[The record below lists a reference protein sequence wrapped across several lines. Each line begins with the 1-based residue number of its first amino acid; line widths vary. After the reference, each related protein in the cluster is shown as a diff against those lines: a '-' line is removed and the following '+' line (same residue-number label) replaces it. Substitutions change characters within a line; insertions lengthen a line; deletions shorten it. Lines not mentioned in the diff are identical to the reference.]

1 MFEEATSAADPH
13 PRPRWRVLLLG
24 LIGGL
29 ALVLPLAQVLLY
41 QVDALHEDRAEL
53 ARLDP
58 LAEALAVQRGLSD
71 HGSVADLVL
80 RGRRGLEP
88 ERQLRQQVVDRHVDA
103 LRAAL
108 PPRVW
113 PLARREAD
121 GLAADW
127 ALLAR
132 AVGEQ
137 RVGAADS
144 GTRHR
149 LLQEQAVQV
158 MDLVQAHAPAP
169 DGAAV
174 TAGATPAAI
183 ERRAAALDAQRA
195 RLQQRIARQ
204 AAARDLTALAL
215 AAALGLLGALA
226 LSLARS
232 GGVAPAA
239 ADAVRRSSG
248 RRAADRAVAA
258 TPAELAAVELE
269 AVRRNAEDAAA
280 TAQRARRDST
290 S

>member
-58 LAEALAVQRGLSD
+58 LAEALAVQRGLAE
-71 HGSVADLVL
+71 HGSVAELVL

-121 GLAADW
+121 GLATDW
-127 ALLAR
+127 DLLAR

-144 GTRHR
+144 SVRHR

-158 MDLVQAHAPAP
+158 MDLVEAHAPTP

-174 TAGATPAAI
+174 TAGATPAALA
-183 ERRAAALDAQRA
+183 RQAAVLDARRT
-195 RLQQRIARQ
+195 RLQERIARQ
-204 AAARDLTALAL
+204 AVTRDLSALALVGALGLLAALAL
-215 AAALGLLGALA
+215 AVPRTRRAD
-226 LSLARS
+226 
-232 GGVAPAA
+232 APPPG
-239 ADAVRRSSG
+239 DAVRRSHG
-248 RRAADRAVAA
+248 RRAADRAAA
-258 TPAELAAVELE
+258 PSPAERAAAELE
-269 AVRRNAEDAAA
+269 ALRRAAEDA
-280 TAQRARRDST
+280 RSG

>member
-1 MFEEATSAADPH
+1 MSEDAPSAADPH

-41 QVDALHEDRAEL
+41 QVDALREDRAEL

-58 LAEALAVQRGLSD
+58 LAEALAVQRGLLD

-80 RGRRGLEP
+80 RGRRGLEA

-103 LRAAL
+103 LRTAL
-108 PPRVW
+108 PPRLW

-127 ALLAR
+127 GLLAR

-137 RVGAADS
+137 RIEVADS
-144 GTRHR
+144 GHRHR

-158 MDLVQAHAPAP
+158 MDLVEARAPVP
-169 DGAAV
+169 EAAVV
-174 TAGATPAAI
+174 TAGATPAALA
-183 ERRAAALDAQRA
+183 RRAAALDTQRA

-204 AAARDLTALAL
+204 AATRDRAALAL

-226 LSLARS
+226 LSLGRS
-232 GGVAPAA
+232 GVVAPDP
-239 ADAVRRSSG
+239 ADAVRRSHG
-248 RRAADRAVAA
+248 RRAADRVAA
-258 TPAELAAVELE
+258 ASPAERAAAELE
-269 AVRRNAEDAAA
+269 AVRRSAEDEAG

>member
-1 MFEEATSAADPH
+1 M
-13 PRPRWRVLLLG
+13 LLLG

-58 LAEALAVQRGLSD
+58 LAEALAVQRGLAE
-71 HGSVADLVL
+71 HGSVAELVL
-80 RGRRGLEP
+80 RGRPGLEP
-88 ERQLRQQVVDRHVDA
+88 ERQLRQQVVDRHVSA

-121 GLAADW
+121 GLATDW
-127 ALLAR
+127 GLLAR

-137 RVGAADS
+137 RLGAADS
-144 GTRHR
+144 GVRHR

-158 MDLVQAHAPAP
+158 MDLVEAHAPTP

-174 TAGATPAAI
+174 TAGTTPAALA
-183 ERRAAALDAQRA
+183 RQAAVLDARRA
-195 RLQQRIARQ
+195 RLQERIARQ
-204 AAARDLTALAL
+204 AATRDLSALALVGALGLLAALAL
-215 AAALGLLGALA
+215 AATGA
-226 LSLARS
+226 RR
-232 GGVAPAA
+232 GDAPPPG
-239 ADAVRRSSG
+239 DAVRRSHG
-248 RRAADRAVAA
+248 RRAADRAAA
-258 TPAELAAVELE
+258 PSPAERAAAELE
-269 AVRRNAEDAAA
+269 AVRRAAEDA
-280 TAQRARRDST
+280 RSG